1 MKKFIVLATLSLF
14 IGQSVLAGQGG
25 CQLGAANKN
34 RLTPKAKIGDK
45 EALLQQLKQLVVKR
59 KKYKSLKLNQVLR
72 IKKLVYLLININ
84 F

>member
-34 RLTPKAKIGDK
+34 RPTPKAKIG
-45 EALLQQLKQLVVKR
+45 QQGSSASAAQAVGGQ
-59 KKYKSLKLNQVLR
+59 KKKVQKSQAQSSSKN
-72 IKKLVYLLININ
+72 
-84 F
+84 